1 MTYSERKFSEELMYV
16 AVFQVDAFRGLEK
29 GHIKLNT
36 NVSFYF
42 KKKKKKENTTNVT
55 SKVKCN
61 MISLIFVF

>member
-1 MTYSERKFSEELMYV
+1 MTYSKRKFSEELMYV

-42 KKKKKKENTTNVT
+42 KKKKKIKNKKYN
-55 SKVKCN
+55 KCDK
-61 MISLIFVF
+61 

>member
-42 KKKKKKENTTNVT
+42 KKIKKKKEKNN
-55 SKVKCN
+55 KCDK
-61 MISLIFVF
+61 

>member
-1 MTYSERKFSEELMYV
+1 MTHSERKFSEELMYV

-29 GHIKLNT
+29 GPVKLNT

-42 KKKKKKENTTNVT
+42 KKKKKKTTNVT